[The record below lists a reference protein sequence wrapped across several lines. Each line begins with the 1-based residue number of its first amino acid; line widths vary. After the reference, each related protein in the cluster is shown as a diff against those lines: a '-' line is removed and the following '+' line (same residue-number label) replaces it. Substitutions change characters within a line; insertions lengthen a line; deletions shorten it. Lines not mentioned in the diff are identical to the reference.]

1 MKQLTPKIKILIVED
16 EIILAQDV
24 ALRLSNSNYEVVGIA
39 ESAEQAI
46 KILKEIPIVDI
57 ILLDIMIKGNMD
69 GIDLAKLV
77 NNTFNIP
84 FIFLTSHANTSIVE
98 RAKQVNPYAYL
109 LKPFNDRQIA
119 IAIELALVNFSK
131 QTPEQ
136 DLLKTQE
143 FSKDDNAVL
152 KIKDSLFLKK
162 NHRFERVLLNEIQ
175 FLEADSNYTTIHTKR
190 DKFLYSMVLK
200 KLEMK
205 LPQDRFLRVHRSFI
219 INIQAVQGFEGNTLY
234 IKDQKIPV
242 SKSNHSQVFNLFK
255 TI

>member
-1 MKQLTPKIKILIVED
+1 MKQLTSKIKILIVED

-143 FSKDDNAVL
+143 FPKDDNEVL

-175 FLEADSNYTTIHTKR
+175 FLEADSNYTTIHTKL

-205 LPQDRFLRVHRSFI
+205 LPHDRFLRVHRSFI